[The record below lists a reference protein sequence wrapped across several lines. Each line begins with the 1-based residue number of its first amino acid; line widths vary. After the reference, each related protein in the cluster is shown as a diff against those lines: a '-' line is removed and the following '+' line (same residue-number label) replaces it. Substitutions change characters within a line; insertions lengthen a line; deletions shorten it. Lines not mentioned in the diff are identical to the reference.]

1 MIKLDKIYLFL
12 FYGIITGLSG
22 QTVRMSSPATILKPG
37 TQVTSQGGKQQI
49 IVHKATGS
57 GTQPQIVTLV
67 KTSQGVTVATVCI
80 NHCFLTHSWEIIIT
94 FWNLIY
100 FFQVPKVSL
109 VQSKGATIQAQQVSI
124 IFA

>member
-1 MIKLDKIYLFL
+1 
-12 FYGIITGLSG
+12 
-22 QTVRMSSPATILKPG
+22 MSSPATILKPG

-80 NHCFLTHSWEIIIT
+80 NQCFLAYSWEIIIT
-94 FWNLIY
+94 FWNLNLL
-100 FFQVPKVSL
+100 FSGTKS
-109 VQSKGATIQAQQVSI
+109 
-124 IFA
+124 

>member
-1 MIKLDKIYLFL
+1 MYLSQCFND
-12 FYGIITGLSG
+12 IVGLSG

-37 TQVTSQGGKQQI
+37 TQVTTQGGKQQI

-80 NHCFLTHSWEIIIT
+80 NQCFFYLM
-94 FWNLIY
+94 
-100 FFQVPKVSL
+100 VK
-109 VQSKGATIQAQQVSI
+109 K
-124 IFA
+124 